1 MKTANTTTKAIE
13 TKEQQDIR
21 SFNEMLLA
29 PLKDTPEE
37 KAKVARIKNWL
48 KKK

>member
-1 MKTANTTTKAIE
+1 MKTTIKAIE
-13 TKEQQDIR
+13 TKEQQEIR
-21 SFNEMLLA
+21 SFNAMLLT

-37 KAKVARIKNWL
+37 KAKVERIKKWL